1 MGFDYDHV
9 KFDEIGKDLKV
20 DPVPK
25 VRIYLILENNPSQ
38 EKNCRAEKS

>member
-25 VRIYLILENNPSQ
+25 VSGFLNPENNLLQ
-38 EKNCRAEKS
+38 EKNR